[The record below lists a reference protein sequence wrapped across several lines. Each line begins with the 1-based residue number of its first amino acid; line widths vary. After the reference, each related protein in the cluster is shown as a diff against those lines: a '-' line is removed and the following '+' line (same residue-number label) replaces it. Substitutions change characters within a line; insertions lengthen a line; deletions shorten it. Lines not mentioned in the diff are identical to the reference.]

1 MTYSIVSANELCR
14 MSIETVRHRA
24 RPDVPILFTT
34 NVDDKFMFSTDGM
47 RMAQVIIN
55 FLTNAIKY
63 TEEGNITVDCSF
75 DPETKMLTVSVAD
88 TGCGIPKEKQQEI
101 FERFAKLDS
110 FHQGTGLGLN
120 ICHVISQRLG
130 GKVGID
136 PEYDKGS
143 RFFLT
148 LPVK

>member
-1 MTYSIVSANELCR
+1 M
-14 MSIETVRHRA
+14 
-24 RPDVPILFTT
+24 PILFTT
-34 NVDDKFMFSTDGM
+34 NIEDNFTINTDGM
-47 RMAQVIIN
+47 RVSQVIIN

-63 TEEGNITVDCSF
+63 TEEGNIKVDCMY
-75 DPETKMLTVSVAD
+75 DATTKVLTISVTD
-88 TGCGIPKEKQQEI
+88 TGCGIPKDKQLEI

-136 PEYDKGS
+136 PDYDKGS
-143 RFFLT
+143 RFFLSI
-148 LPVK
+148 PVKEAG